1 MRHVHAT
8 RSAATIVTTVVACAC
23 AVALAPGAAQAA
35 PTAVNVRIEGR
46 TQTLFEGPI
55 LTEGH
60 AVNSYK
66 AVHGSEAEDL
76 AEHGCDGTNNAKNPT
91 PGPTP
96 TAASVDAMNVIGE
109 SNAMVGEWY
118 PGFDDYFPEQWG
130 SEAENAEAEGKSW
143 GILVN
148 NVFTNVGGCQYQ
160 LDAGDE
166 AVWVY
171 NAFNFRPF
179 LALFAADAHYTAGER
194 PLTAVAQLGEPFV
207 VEVLAYEDDIE
218 DSPPAH
224 PERAGGEP
232 FADAKV
238 APVPSAEKGFQKL
251 QLASPETVTTNAE
264 GKASITFDQ
273 PGWHRIK
280 AGAPLHPLSKREQE
294 EKVIPEEEAIRS
306 NRLDV
311 CVPAQGA
318 SGCGPNPPDD
328 EVRLA
333 PRYQTQPDENPS
345 GGQQKGTE
353 TASSAGQSATN
364 GSGPGTPQTLGV
376 SAHHAAA
383 KAVIA
388 SIGARRL
395 VLRLSAAGSVTVKIA
410 RNVRSGE
417 RRRWRTV
424 KTIKAKAAKAGTLT
438 LKLPRLS
445 AGSYRAS
452 IAFAAAA
459 QLTKTFLVRRTH

>member
-1 MRHVHAT
+1 MRHPHAT
-8 RSAATIVTTVVACAC
+8 RSTATIVTTLVACAL
-23 AVALAPGAAQAA
+23 ALAPGAAQGA

-60 AVNSYK
+60 AVSSYK
-66 AVHGSEAEDL
+66 AVHGGEAEDL

-143 GILVN
+143 GTLVN
-148 NVFTNVGGCQYQ
+148 NVFTNVGGCQYE

-166 AVWVY
+166 ALWVY
-171 NAFNFRPF
+171 NAFDSRPL
-179 LALFAADAHYTAGER
+179 LALFAADAHYTAGAR
-194 PLTAVAQLGEPFV
+194 PLTAVAQLGKPFA

-224 PERAGGEP
+224 PERSGAEP
-232 FADAKV
+232 FPDAKV
-238 APVPSAEKGFQKL
+238 TPVLSSEKGFEKVL
-251 QLASPETVTTNAE
+251 LESPETVTTNAE
-264 GKASITFDQ
+264 GNASITFSQ

-280 AGAPLHPLSKREQE
+280 AGAPLHPLSKKEQE
-294 EKVIPEEEAIRS
+294 EKVIPEEEAVRS

-311 CVPAQGA
+311 CVPAQGET
-318 SGCGPNPPDD
+318 GCGPEPPED

-333 PRYQTQPDENPS
+333 PRYQTQAGQKNPS
-345 GGQQKGTE
+345 GEQQKGTE
-353 TASSAGQSATN
+353 TTSNAGQSATN
-364 GSGPGTPQTLGV
+364 GPGPAASQTLGA
-376 SAHHAAA
+376 SAHQAAA

-395 VLRLSAAGSVTVKIA
+395 VLRLSAAGSLTVRIA
-410 RNVRSGE
+410 HSVRVGE

-424 KTIKAKAAKAGTLT
+424 KTIKAKTAKAGTLT
-438 LKLPRLS
+438 VKLPRLS
-445 AGSYRAS
+445 AGSYRVS
-452 IAFAAAA
+452 IVFAGAAPA
-459 QLTKTFLVRRTH
+459 TKTFIVHRTH

>member
-1 MRHVHAT
+1 MRDAHAT
-8 RSAATIVTTVVACAC
+8 RSTATIVTTLVACAL
-23 AVALAPGAAQAA
+23 ALAPGPAQAT

-66 AVHGSEAEDL
+66 AVHGSEVEDL
-76 AEHGCDGTNNAKNPT
+76 AEHGCDGTNNAKNPN

-179 LALFAADAHYTAGER
+179 LALFAADAHYTAGAR
-194 PLTAVAQLGEPFV
+194 PLTAVAQLGEPFA

-224 PERAGGEP
+224 PERTGGEP

-238 APVPSAEKGFQKL
+238 APVLSLEKGFQKL
-251 QLASPETVTTNAE
+251 QLESPETVTTNAE

-280 AGAPLHPLSKREQE
+280 AGAPLHPLSKKEQE

-311 CVPAQGA
+311 CVPAQGT
-318 SGCGPNPPDD
+318 SGCGSEPPED
-328 EVRLA
+328 ELRLA
-333 PRYQTQPDENPS
+333 PRYRTQAGEEHPS
-345 GGQQKGTE
+345 GEQQKGAE
-353 TASSAGQSATN
+353 TTSNTGQPTTSSRPST
-364 GSGPGTPQTLGV
+364 SQTLGA
-376 SAHHAAA
+376 SAHQAAA

-388 SIGARRL
+388 SIGARQL
-395 VLRLSAAGSVTVKIA
+395 VLRLPTAGSVTVRIA
-410 RNVRSGE
+410 RSVRTG
-417 RRRWRTV
+417 RHRRWRTV
-424 KTIKAKAAKAGTLT
+424 KTLKAKAAKAGTLT

-445 AGSYRAS
+445 AGSYRANV
-452 IAFAAAA
+452 AFAGAAP
-459 QLTKTFLVRRTH
+459 LTKTFLVRRTH

>member
-8 RSAATIVTTVVACAC
+8 RSAATIVMTLVACAL
-23 AVALAPGAAQAA
+23 ALAPGAAQGT

-66 AVHGSEAEDL
+66 AVHGNEAEDL

-96 TAASVDAMNVIGE
+96 TAAAVDAMNVIGE

-130 SEAENAEAEGKSW
+130 SEAENAEAAGKSW

-148 NVFTNVGGCQYQ
+148 NVFTNVGGCQYE

-179 LALFAADAHYTAGER
+179 LALFATDAHYTAGAR
-194 PLTAVAQLGEPFV
+194 PLTAVAQIGKPFD
-207 VEVLAYEDDIE
+207 VEVLAYEDDVE
-218 DSPPAH
+218 DSPPSH

-232 FADAKV
+232 LAEAKI
-238 APVPSAEKGFQKL
+238 APVLSSARGFQKL
-251 QLASPETVTTNAE
+251 QLESPETVTTNAE
-264 GKASITFDQ
+264 GKASITFGQ

-280 AGAPLHPLSKREQE
+280 AGAPLHPLSQKEQE
-294 EKVIPEEEAIRS
+294 DEVIAEEEAIRS

-318 SGCGPNPPDD
+318 SGCGPNPPED

-333 PRYQTQPDENPS
+333 PRYQTQVGRKDPS
-345 GGQQKGTE
+345 GEQQNGTE
-353 TASSAGQSATN
+353 TASNAGQSAN
-364 GSGPGTPQTLGV
+364 SGSPGTSQTLGPA
-376 SAHHAAA
+376 AHKTAA

-388 SIGARRL
+388 RIGARRL
-395 VLRLSAAGSVTVKIA
+395 VLRLSAAGSLTVRIA
-410 RNVRSGE
+410 RDVRSGE

-424 KTIKAKAAKAGTLT
+424 KTIKTTAAKAGTLT
-438 LKLPRLS
+438 LRLPRLS
-445 AGSYRAS
+445 AGSYRVS
-452 IAFAAAA
+452 IGFAGAGP
-459 QLTKTFLVRRTH
+459 LTKTFLVRRTH

>member
-1 MRHVHAT
+1 MKHAHAT
-8 RSAATIVTTVVACAC
+8 RSTATIVTTLVTCAL
-23 AVALAPGAAQAA
+23 ALAPGAAQGA

-60 AVNSYK
+60 AVSSYK
-66 AVHGSEAEDL
+66 AVHGSEVEDL

-130 SEAENAEAEGKSW
+130 SEAENAESEGKSW

-148 NVFTNVGGCQYQ
+148 NVFTNVGGCQYE

-166 AVWVY
+166 VVWVY
-171 NAFNFRPF
+171 NAFNFRPL
-179 LALFAADAHYTAGER
+179 LALFAADAHYTAGTR
-194 PLTAVAQLGEPFV
+194 PLTAIVQLGQPFA
-207 VEVLAYEDDIE
+207 VEVLAYEDGIE

-224 PERAGGEP
+224 PELAGSEP

-238 APVPSAEKGFQKL
+238 SPVLSSGKGFQKL
-251 QLASPETVTTNAE
+251 QLESPETVTTNAE

-280 AGAPLHPLSKREQE
+280 AGAPLHPLSKTEQE
-294 EKVIPEEEAIRS
+294 DKVIPEEEAVRS

-318 SGCGPNPPDD
+318 SGCGPEPPDD

-333 PRYQTQPDENPS
+333 PRYRTQAGGS
-345 GGQQKGTE
+345 GEQQKGAE
-353 TASSAGQSATN
+353 TTSDAGQPTTNSSVPAT
-364 GSGPGTPQTLGV
+364 SQTLGA
-376 SAHHAAA
+376 SAHQAAA

-388 SIGARRL
+388 SIDARRL

-410 RNVRSGE
+410 RTVRSGE
-417 RRRWRTV
+417 HHRWRTV
-424 KTIKAKAAKAGTLT
+424 KTLKAKAAKAGTLT
-438 LKLPRLS
+438 LRLPRLS

-452 IAFAAAA
+452 IAFAGAPT
-459 QLTKTFLVRRTH
+459 LTKTFLVRRTH

>member
-8 RSAATIVTTVVACAC
+8 RSTATIVTTLVACAL
-23 AVALAPGAAQAA
+23 ALAPGTAQAS
-35 PTAVNVRIEGR
+35 TTEVNVRIEGR

-66 AVHGSEAEDL
+66 AVHGSEVEDL
-76 AEHGCDGTNNAKNPT
+76 GEHGCDGTNNAKNPT

-96 TAASVDAMNVIGE
+96 TAASVDAMNVVGE

-143 GILVN
+143 GLLVN
-148 NVFTNVGGCQYQ
+148 DVFTNVGGCQYQ

-179 LALFAADAHYTAGER
+179 LALFAANAHYTAGAR
-194 PLTAVAQLGEPFV
+194 PLTAVAQLGEPFA
-207 VEVLAYEDDIE
+207 VEVLAYEDDVE

-232 FADAKV
+232 FAGAKV
-238 APVPSAEKGFQKL
+238 APVLSSEKGFQKL
-251 QLASPETVTTNAE
+251 QLESPESVTTNAE
-264 GKASITFDQ
+264 GTASITFSQ

-280 AGAPLHPLSKREQE
+280 AGAPLHQLSKKEQE
-294 EKVIPEEEAIRS
+294 EKVIPEEEAVRS

-311 CVPAQGA
+311 CVPAQGE
-318 SGCGPNPPDD
+318 SGCGPEPVED

-333 PRYQTQPDENPS
+333 PRYRTPDGEEHPS
-345 GGQQKGTE
+345 GEQRTGTGV
-353 TASSAGQSATN
+353 TSNVGQSTTN
-364 GSGPGTPQTLGV
+364 SSGPATSQTLGA
-376 SAHHAAA
+376 SAHQAAA
-383 KAVIA
+383 KVVIA

-395 VLRLSAAGSVTVKIA
+395 VLRLSTAGSVSVSIA
-410 RNVRSGE
+410 RSVRSGH

-424 KTIKAKAAKAGTLT
+424 KTINAKAAKAGTLT
-438 LKLPRLS
+438 IKLPRLS

-452 IAFAAAA
+452 VLFAGVAP
-459 QLTKTFLVRRTH
+459 LTKTFLVRQTR